1 MKDSKKI
8 NFFSMVKG
16 LGKKERLETLKRA
29 LESLGLKYVEK
40 PANVSAKENPE
51 GPRQI
56 FGLVG
61 LTVIII
67 FSFMIL
73 NVFFGAVDKST
84 EDKKAGENNET
95 VVASLPK
102 GRLNFF
108 DGNEGHKLSQSEYE
122 AVCKNTKIVV
132 QRAMIGANI
141 TDYEAQKLY
150 SDNGNKI
157 DKFSVKWDDSANKCF
172 AEYTIR
178 ALQGTTETITV
189 SGEAKGFLKTSID
202 TRVYYIKNF

>member
-1 MKDSKKI
+1 MLLENNLKKY
-8 NFFSMVKG
+8 
-16 LGKKERLETLKRA
+16 KE
-29 LESLGLKYVEK
+29 S
-40 PANVSAKENPE
+40 PE
-51 GPRQI
+51 EFKQI
-56 FGLVG
+56 VGLVG
-61 LTVIII
+61 LTIII
-67 FSFMIL
+67 IVTFMIL
-73 NVFFGAVDKST
+73 NIFFGVSDKSAEGSKT
-84 EDKKAGENNET
+84 EENET

-108 DGNEGHKLSQSEYE
+108 EGNEGYKLSASEYE

-132 QRAMIGANI
+132 QRAMIGANL

-157 DKFSVKWDDSANKCF
+157 DKFSVKWDSSVNKCF

-202 TRVYYIKNF
+202 TRVYFIKNF